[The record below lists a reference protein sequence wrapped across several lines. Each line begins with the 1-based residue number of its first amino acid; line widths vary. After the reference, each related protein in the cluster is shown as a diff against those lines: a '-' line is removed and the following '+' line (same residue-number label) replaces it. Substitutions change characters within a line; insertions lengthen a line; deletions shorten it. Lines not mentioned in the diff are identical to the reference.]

1 MTSKAAKLKAAAD
14 AAAQVR
20 AYQTDPDVVA
30 LRVERVRG
38 WVDRLIW
45 TGMVLG
51 LLFTMANVARF
62 AADGAPLGSLVWV
75 TAWLLDPMVSLVLI
89 GVLMGEQLINR
100 HGLDAGRWVRTTKW
114 VALGCTYAM
123 NTWSAW
129 AALNPAAILLHS
141 VPPAMVFCAA
151 EAVVTIRQRI
161 TEAVTVAHRQA
172 AERAAALRAMAPEP
186 TTRSL
191 AVVPSSARTGGDGA
205 DGPANGV
212 PHGGVRIPHRPVAP
226 VRTVRGADVGSSVP
240 RLVRGMRGAAPSAG
254 EPVDRDAVVAELT
267 SEILAAVEA
276 GGKWSPDYPALMTR
290 TGRKRRW
297 CEGVVS
303 QARNTALRT
312 GPGADETPARAD
324 GFGSA
329 HTDGP
334 ERTEAESADEDA
346 ASQSEG
352 RTAGEDAE
360 PALAGAG
367 GGER

>member
-1 MTSKAAKLKAAAD
+1 MTGKAAKLKAAAD

-129 AALNPAAILLHS
+129 AALDPAAILLHS

-186 TTRSL
+186 VARSL
-191 AVVPSSARTGGDGA
+191 AVVPSARTGGDGA
-205 DGPANGV
+205 EGTANGV
-212 PHGGVRIPHRPVAP
+212 PHSGVRGPHRSVAS
-226 VRTVRGADVGSSVP
+226 VRTVRGADAGSSGP
-240 RLVRGMRGAAPSAG
+240 RLVRGMRGAAPGAG

-276 GGKWSPDYPALMTR
+276 GGKWSPDYPALMAQ

-312 GPGADETPARAD
+312 GPGADEMPARAE
-324 GFGSA
+324 GFGLA
-329 HTDGP
+329 RTDRP
-334 ERTEAESADEDA
+334 VRTEAESADEDA
-346 ASQSEG
+346 ASQSAG
-352 RTAGEDAE
+352 RAERVDAE

>member
-1 MTSKAAKLKAAAD
+1 MTNKAAKLKAAAD

-20 AYQTDPDVVA
+20 AYQTDPDVAA

-62 AADGAPLGSLVWV
+62 AADGSPLGSLVWV

-129 AALNPAAILLHS
+129 AALDPAAILLHS

-172 AERAAALRAMAPEP
+172 VERAAALRAMAPEP
-186 TTRSL
+186 TAQPLTT
-191 AVVPSSARTGGDGA
+191 APPSARTSGDDA
-205 DGPANGV
+205 DDPANDV
-212 PHGGVRIPHRPVAP
+212 PHGGVRVPRRPVAP
-226 VRTVRGADVGSSVP
+226 VRTVRNADAGRPVP
-240 RLVRGMRGAAPSAG
+240 RLVRGMRGAVPSAG
-254 EPVDRDAVVAELT
+254 EPVDREAVVAELT

-312 GPGADETPARAD
+312 GPGADDVPARVH

-329 HTDGP
+329 RPDEP
-334 ERTEAESADEDA
+334 VRSDADSADEDA
-346 ASQSEG
+346 PQSADRAP
-352 RTAGEDAE
+352 RTDAE